1 MIHRTLPFT
10 ATQAPHAA
18 RILAPGVV
26 LTALSLAFAA
36 PAMAAPGS
44 TSGMGEALT
53 AETPTKIALTGE
65 STAVTPILPTSSP
78 ERRTSAPARPDD
90 ITRALELEARAWAM
104 RDLMDRYPNA
114 ARLYREAADLRP
126 DHDPQKVENLRQAS
140 RMSYYSN
147 RPAQASRDAEAAA
160 RAALRRGDVV
170 TAADAYVDAAWLAA
184 RAGKAAR
191 FEHLVEEATLLAGSP
206 LLAEVQREQLLRR
219 LEEAA

>member
-1 MIHRTLPFT
+1 MIYRTLSFT
-10 ATQAPHAA
+10 TPHAPRA
-18 RILAPGVV
+18 RRLLAPGVV

-36 PAMAAPGS
+36 PAMAASGS
-44 TSGMGEALT
+44 ISGMGEAPT
-53 AETPTKIALTGE
+53 AETPTATAFTGE
-65 STAVTPILPTSSP
+65 ATAVIPTLPTFSP
-78 ERRTSAPARPDD
+78 ERGTSAAARPDD
-90 ITRALELEARAWAM
+90 VARALELEARAWAM
-104 RDLMDRYPNA
+104 RDQMNRYPTA

-147 RPAQASRDAEAAA
+147 RPDQASRDAEAAA

-170 TAADAYVDAAWLAA
+170 TAADAFVDAAWLAA
-184 RAGKAAR
+184 RAGKAAQ